1 MHVTCHMHIYYCFE
15 IGTVV
20 DEQVE
25 HLMVWADDFTPS
37 DTITG
42 KWTNNEKKKATD
54 YLQFSCV
61 LSFQKTKGHINRV
74 DN

>member
-1 MHVTCHMHIYYCFE
+1 M
-15 IGTVV
+15 

-42 KWTNNEKKKATD
+42 KWTNNEKKK
-54 YLQFSCV
+54 LQTIFSFLVC
-61 LSFQKTKGHINRV
+61 
-74 DN
+74 

>member
-42 KWTNNEKKKATD
+42 KWTNNEKKKS
-54 YLQFSCV
+54 YRLPSVFLCVKFS
-61 LSFQKTKGHINRV
+61 KNKRTH
-74 DN
+74 

>member
-42 KWTNNEKKKATD
+42 KWTNNEKKK
-54 YLQFSCV
+54 LQTIFSFLVC
-61 LSFQKTKGHINRV
+61 
-74 DN
+74 

>member
-1 MHVTCHMHIYYCFE
+1 MHIYYCFE

-25 HLMVWADDFTPS
+25 HLMVWADDLIPS

-42 KWTNNEKKKATD
+42 KWLNNEK
-54 YLQFSCV
+54 
-61 LSFQKTKGHINRV
+61 
-74 DN
+74 